1 MKPPTPS
8 GVPSQVWLLC
18 LLPLL
23 ALVLA
28 ACTSDAQRVGCAK
41 PVQTPAAPQ
50 QQNLFLNPSF
60 EEGRDPWI
68 SLETAAWGRPFS
80 ATDRAAHSGSNSA
93 LLELR
98 SDDEGAGSVR
108 VYGVVYEMKPEAF
121 PELIS
126 GYYCVERWDQ
136 GTPRQYLQLVVI
148 ALAAENI
155 PEEVASATNH
165 QMRYI
170 LAGVDSQPTFIS
182 NARYVMITETQPRLG
197 EWVRFERNVRDDFQA
212 LWGDVP
218 MGYAGLRIF
227 FEVRWDDR
235 QPSDG
240 VSAADVY
247 YDDLYL
253 GPAGTNGG

>member
-1 MKPPTPS
+1 MKSRAPS
-8 GVPSQVWLLC
+8 VVPAQVWLFC
-18 LLPLL
+18 SLPLL
-23 ALVLA
+23 MLVIA
-28 ACTSDAQRVGCAK
+28 SCAGDGQRAGCAN

-60 EEGRDPWI
+60 EQGRDPWI

-98 SDDEGAGSVR
+98 SDEEEAGSVR
-108 VYGVVYEMKPEAF
+108 VYGVVYEMKPEEF

-136 GTPRQYLQLVVI
+136 GTPRQYLQFVVI

-155 PEEVASATNH
+155 PEEVASSTNH

-182 NARYVMITETQPRLG
+182 NARYVMIARGQPKLG
-197 EWVRFERNVRDDFQA
+197 EWVRFERNVRDDFEA
-212 LWGDVP
+212 LWSDVP
-218 MGYAGLRIF
+218 KGYAGLRVF

-247 YDDLYL
+247 YDDLYF
-253 GPAGTNGG
+253 GPAESDRG

>member
-1 MKPPTPS
+1 MKSCAPS

-18 LLPLL
+18 SLPLL
-23 ALVLA
+23 ALAIA
-28 ACTSDAQRVGCAK
+28 ACTNAGQSASCAD
-41 PVQTPAAPQ
+41 PAQTPAAPQ
-50 QQNLFLNPSF
+50 QQNLFLNPGF

-80 ATDRAAHSGSNSA
+80 ATDSAAHSGSNSA

-108 VYGVVYEMKPEAF
+108 VYGVVYEMKPEEF

-136 GTPRQYLQLVVI
+136 GTPRQYLQFVVI

-155 PEEVASATNH
+155 PEEVASSTNH

-182 NARYVMITETQPRLG
+182 NAHYVMISQSQPEPG
-197 EWVRFERNVRDDFQA
+197 QWVRFERNVRDDFEA
-212 LWGDVP
+212 LWGGVP
-218 MGYAGLRIF
+218 KGYAGLRIF

-235 QPSDG
+235 QASDG

-247 YDDLYL
+247 YDDLYF
-253 GPAGTNGG
+253 GPAESDAR